1 MSRTTCTDLSRTQI
15 EVPDSEEGALL
26 VAIANLQRAG
36 KNKDNLKIRTN
47 VEVSCF
53 TLATLRF

>member
-1 MSRTTCTDLSRTQI
+1 MPINKYVASAPI
-15 EVPDSEEGALL
+15 ELPDSEEGALL
-26 VAIANLQRAG
+26 VAIANFQREG
-36 KNKDNLKIRTN
+36 KNKGNLQIRTN